1 MDCTEL
7 LFKGVMKCTCPWDP
21 PPLPPP
27 KKKKKTAIVCLN
39 KTEAKSLSLVGRLEA
54 KFWIFFSC
62 FVYRWLYVVGINRV
76 IQLFKITLFPPPPQL
91 PKTPCEDPTFL
102 CLVLLV
108 MSSVSQTIWHL
119 LAQGANGLRWSMEF
133 RYYVLGLRCVKYQN
147 LFSYS
152 RNRCFQNSEQKGFE
166 MTWIFCWNH
175 SNFISKGKMSFGY
188 VTEKFGTYSQR
199 GL

>member
-76 IQLFKITLFPPPPQL
+76 IQLFKITLFPPPP
-91 PKTPCEDPTFL
+91 PT
-102 CLVLLV
+102 
-108 MSSVSQTIWHL
+108 
-119 LAQGANGLRWSMEF
+119 AQNTLWR
-133 RYYVLGLRCVKYQN
+133 
-147 LFSYS
+147 
-152 RNRCFQNSEQKGFE
+152 
-166 MTWIFCWNH
+166 
-175 SNFISKGKMSFGY
+175 SNFFVPCTTSYVISVTDNLAFTCPGGKWVKMEHGIPILCIGSE
-188 VTEKFGTYSQR
+188 VCEIPKFI
-199 GL
+199 